1 MYVFYTDGAC
11 AVHTTKCGGIGII
24 GYKNDIPMNTRHDH
38 YCNTTNN
45 RMELEAAIVAL
56 HSVPPASMVTIL
68 TDSMYVVGSVNSGW
82 YIKTNLDLW
91 NDFWCLYRQR
101 YVTMIHCPRDSQV
114 DQTRADKASKAGLNE
129 KKHCLRR

>member
-24 GYKNDIPMNTRHDH
+24 GYKGDVPLGPRHAH

-56 HSVPPASMVTIL
+56 HMTPPASVVTIL
-68 TDSMYVVGSVNSGW
+68 TDSMYVVGPVTNNWTSTTNIEQW
-82 YIKTNLDLW
+82 Y
-91 NDFWCLYRQR
+91 DFWCLFNKRR
-101 YVTMIHCPRDSQV
+101 VTMIHCPRDSHQ
-114 DQTRADKASKAGLNE
+114 DQTRADKASKDGLNE
-129 KKHCLRR
+129 KKHCLRS